1 MNSHSPSNRRLS
13 QWILLVAIAASAGWL
28 AQPALIAQT
37 KPSSTAKVAQAA
49 SAQQAERFDY
59 VVRADFF
66 AGMAGDQEA
75 FDRAM
80 KACETKLAKQPKHAE
95 ALVWH
100 GGGLVFR
107 SGQYFQKGD
116 FQTGASLWQRGL
128 EEMNEAGTIEPNNVA
143 VLIPRGATLLNASKF
158 ERNPVEA
165 RKQLQTAVNDYE
177 NVLRLQSAYFDKL
190 STHARGELLVGLV
203 EGWQRLGE
211 TTKAQAY
218 ADRIKR
224 EVDDPKF
231 KYIERA
237 QARLE
242 NKPTE
247 RMSCTGCHAK

>member
-1 MNSHSPSNRRLS
+1 MKPHFPSNRRLS
-13 QWILLVAIAASAGWL
+13 QWILLVAIAAYVGWL

-37 KPSSTAKVAQAA
+37 KPAQVAKPGFVKST
-49 SAQQAERFDY
+49 QQAERFDY

-107 SGQYFQKGD
+107 SGKFFQKGD
-116 FQTGASLWQRGL
+116 FQTGTSMWQRGID
-128 EEMNEAGTIEPNNVA
+128 EMNEAGTIEPNNVA
-143 VLIPRGATLLNASKF
+143 VLIPRGATLLNASRF
-158 ERNPVEA
+158 DPNPVTA
-165 RKQLQTAVNDYE
+165 KKLLQTAVDDYE
-177 NVLRLQSAYFDKL
+177 NVLRLQTAYFDKL

-242 NKPTE
+242 NKPVE
-247 RMSCTGCHAK
+247 RMSCTGCHVK